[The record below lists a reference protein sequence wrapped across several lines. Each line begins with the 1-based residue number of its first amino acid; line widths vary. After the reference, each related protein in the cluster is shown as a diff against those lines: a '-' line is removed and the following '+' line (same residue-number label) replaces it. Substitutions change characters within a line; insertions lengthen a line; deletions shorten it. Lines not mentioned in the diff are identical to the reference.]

1 MTLLDITLL
10 AQRNWPLAGTKQ
22 ARRQAVRLI
31 RAKRYLDRRGIAAM
45 AINSEFKYSAQP
57 TVLA

>member
-10 AQRNWPLAGTKQ
+10 AQRNWPLAGQKQ

-31 RAKRYLDRRGIAAM
+31 RAKRYLDRRGIAAT